1 MTTPPPKLYSSLAYL
16 WHVFSPPEDYAEEAE
31 TFHRRFQ
38 RHGIPDGA
46 SMLHLGSGGGSLDYN
61 LKTWYRVVGVDL
73 SPEMINQAKQIN
85 PELEYVHGD
94 IRDIRLGRSFD
105 AVVVHDAIAYMTSP
119 AELHAVYGTAAAHLR
134 SGGMMLA
141 APEELRERLKQRRAT
156 VTTRE
161 SGGLVLNV
169 MESCFD
175 LIPDDHEFE
184 VVLVFLI
191 RRGEELKV
199 EVDRHRNG
207 VFTLEEFLAAVRNA
221 GFAVEAEKWE
231 VPWGTEPP
239 MPLMVAV
246 KQ

>member
-1 MTTPPPKLYSSLAYL
+1 MQLKLYTNLAYL
-16 WHVFSPPEDYAEEAE
+16 WHIFSPHEDYAEEAE
-31 TFHRRFQ
+31 TFHLRFQ
-38 RHGIPDGA
+38 RHGISDGA
-46 SMLHLGSGGGSLDYN
+46 SILHLGSGGGSLDYN
-61 LKTWYRVVGVDL
+61 LRTWYRVVGVDL
-73 SPEMINQAKQIN
+73 SPEMINQAQQIN

-94 IRDIRLGRSFD
+94 IREIRLGRLFD

-134 SGGMMLA
+134 SGGVMLA
-141 APEELRERLKQRRAT
+141 APEELRERLKERRTT

-175 LIPDDHEFE
+175 PIPDDHEFE

-191 RRGEELKV
+191 RRGEELQV

-207 VFTLEEFLAAVRNA
+207 VFTLEEFLAAVRSA
-221 GFAVEAEKWE
+221 GFSAQAEEWE
-231 VPWGTEPP
+231 LSWGTEPP